1 MGYVHRGK
9 KVSMK
14 RKHHGTKKHKK
25 THGRRRHMRGG
36 MDNEKDDSSSQ
47 DTVSSL
53 GSQGPEGLALI
64 EMLPQENQAEA
75 ISAAEQVVGNS
86 GAGSSASQSSNTTEI
101 SNRSLQ
107 LAQNISSELANNGSS
122 ARYLTYVRDFLETS
136 ANLINNEN
144 PLMMSLPEIIGRLSI
159 YHDIISHVIYPSM
172 PAIPIVRMGVI
183 TSLGTT
189 VAAIYNLFQPGTH
202 QTINN
207 ISDYLNTIRG
217 NLARNC
223 NTITNEFNRHRLQN
237 MDVSELTNVLSKNEQ
252 RMKKNTEQNKLIAE
266 INELQNKIDKSL
278 QCKGQLLTRQKS
290 SNPDP
295 AAAGGEE
302 KEKKNNKQS
311 GNPITKF
318 FKGKDEK
325 GENKEKQG
333 KQGTKRQLGDSD
345 SDSDSESEEE
355 KEKQGTKQG
364 TKRPRPSKGGKRK
377 TRAHRKRKHHKQTK
391 KRVRRKRH

>member
-252 RMKKNTEQNKLIAE
+252 RMKENTEQNKLIAE

-290 SNPDP
+290 SPKSSNKDP
-295 AAAGGEE
+295 AAGGEE
-302 KEKKNNKQS
+302 KNK
-311 GNPITKF
+311 ITNF
-318 FKGKDEK
+318 FKGNKGNNEK
-325 GENKEKQG
+325 NENKEKQG

>member
-14 RKHHGTKKHKK
+14 RKHHGTKKHNK

-36 MDNEKDDSSSQ
+36 MYSDNDKYDSSQ

-252 RMKKNTEQNKLIAE
+252 RMKENTEQNKLIAE

-278 QCKGQLLTRQKS
+278 QCKGQLLTRPNS
-290 SNPDP
+290 SNQDQDP

-302 KEKKNNKQS
+302 KEKKKNIQS
-311 GNPITKF
+311 GNKITNF
-318 FKGKDEK
+318 FKGNNEK
-325 GENKEKQG
+325 NENKEKQG

-345 SDSDSESEEE
+345 SDSESEEE
-355 KEKQGTKQG
+355 KEK
-364 TKRPRPSKGGKRK
+364 RPRTSKGGKRK